1 MEQKFNDKI
10 LYKETETWHWY
21 DKMLFNLYHKSG
33 NSIRQLSKDTSIS
46 ATNIFKNLKSS
57 QEKLNK
63 KFGIN
68 YQEYRK
74 TINK

>member
-10 LYKETETWHWY
+10 LYEETETWHLY
-21 DKMLFNLYHKSG
+21 DKMLFNLYHRSG
-33 NSIRQLSKDTSIS
+33 KSIRYISKETSIS
-46 ATNIFKNLKSS
+46 VTSIFKNLKVS